1 MELRLENS
9 IVDDRY
15 RVEKCLSRGSYAEI
29 FLARDLVRSEDR
41 VIIKALNTTLQG
53 TPDPDLEQTLVENF
67 QNEALA
73 LDKVRHPHI
82 IRRLGHGTAA
92 DLEGTPFHYLVLENM
107 PGGDM
112 LTLCR
117 AHALGL
123 ADTLGY
129 FAQIADALGYAHS
142 QKVIH
147 RDIKPNN
154 LLLSSDRRT
163 VKIAD
168 FGVAKIAPGDGAEI
182 TRVGTNIYA
191 PPEHHPDNETGALEE
206 PLTPSADIY
215 SLAKSVYTAMTGRA
229 PHQFARQ
236 PITKLPANLAHE
248 PFAAE
253 LLAVLEKA
261 TAPRVAS
268 RYQSVAEFS
277 EDLNKLRRYAE
288 PAGPA
293 DEATGE
299 FDSEATLVRSRS
311 AEAAVKL
318 AAGSGNGPAPLAG
331 AVEDGLHPAP
341 RPDFHAPAA
350 SSYLTRTG
358 RPEKARIV
366 IELPK
371 LAPALPGPVPA
382 KTPYVHPPSPP
393 AEAAAPAHRADPA
406 AKASAAQTVV
416 ESGAAI
422 TKGTAAME
430 PSTGR
435 AGRAAIERG
444 IFDGLRDGNWY
455 KWLRVAFAVCLFSAL
470 LGFVVS
476 TYYYFA
482 SPSHRVDL
490 PWSGGSSGTQASIA
504 GALNVNIRSEPSASG
519 DVLATLPV
527 RARVQILESRG
538 NWVRVKVVD
547 WPGGPPDSAPD
558 SGWVDRRFVHPD

>member
-9 IVDDRY
+9 IVDERY
-15 RVEKCLSRGSYAEI
+15 LVEKCLSRGSYAEI
-29 FLARDLVRSEDR
+29 FRARDIAGSGDD
-41 VIIKALNTTLQG
+41 VIIKALNTSLQG
-53 TPDPDLEQTLVENF
+53 TPDADLEQTLVENF

-117 AHALGL
+117 AHPLAL
-123 ADTLGY
+123 ADTLNY
-129 FAQIADALGYAHS
+129 FAQVADALSYAHS

-191 PPEHHPDNETGALEE
+191 PPEHHPDNQTGALEE

-236 PITKLPANLAHE
+236 PITKVPPNLASE
-248 PFAAE
+248 PFAAD

-261 TAPRVAS
+261 TCPRVAN
-268 RYQSVAEFS
+268 RYQSAAEFR
-277 EDLNKLRRYAE
+277 EDFSKLWRYAD
-288 PAGPA
+288 PSG
-293 DEATGE
+293 ATDQLTRE
-299 FDSEATLVRSRS
+299 LDPEATLVRSRS
-311 AEAAVKL
+311 AESAERL
-318 AAGSGNGPAPLAG
+318 AARKNGPAQVAG
-331 AVEDGLHPAP
+331 TVGDTLQPAP
-341 RPDFHAPAA
+341 RPDFRAPAA
-350 SSYLTRTG
+350 SSYLVEAG

-371 LAPALPGPVPA
+371 VAPPLPKPAPAKMGLVHLSPA
-382 KTPYVHPPSPP
+382 VT
-393 AEAAAPAHRADPA
+393 EAMASTAAPDPS
-406 AKASAAQTVV
+406 AKASTPVFAA
-416 ESGAAI
+416 ESSAAI
-422 TKGTAAME
+422 KPGEAARTPSEKRGGLASIEPGT
-430 PSTGR
+430 
-435 AGRAAIERG
+435 
-444 IFDGLRDGNWY
+444 FDNSRVASWY
-455 KWLRVAFAVCLFSAL
+455 KWLRVVFIVCLSVAL
-470 LGFVVS
+470 MGFVVS
-476 TYYYFA
+476 TYYHFA
-482 SPSHRVDL
+482 NPSYRMDL
-490 PWSGGSSGTQASIA
+490 PWSGGSGAQAHIG
-504 GALNVNIRSEPSASG
+504 GASNVNIRSEPSAGG
-519 DVLATLPV
+519 DILATLPE

-538 NWVRVKVVD
+538 NWVRVKVID
-547 WPGGPPDSAPD
+547 WPGGPPDQAPD
-558 SGWVDRRFVHPD
+558 GGWVDRRYVRPD

>member
-29 FLARDLVRSEDR
+29 FLARDLARSEDR

-129 FAQIADALGYAHS
+129 LAQIAAGLGYAHR

-215 SLAKSVYTAMTGRA
+215 SLAKSVYTALTGRA

-236 PITKLPANLAHE
+236 PITKLPANLADE
-248 PFAAE
+248 PFASE

-268 RYQSVAEFS
+268 RYQSVAEFW
-277 EDLNKLRRYAE
+277 EDLNKLRRYTG
-288 PAGPA
+288 PAGSA
-293 DEATGE
+293 DETTGE
-299 FDSEATLVRSRS
+299 FDSEATLVRSRP
-311 AEAAVKL
+311 ADAAVRL
-318 AAGSGNGPAPLAG
+318 AAGLGNGPAPLAG

-350 SSYLTRTG
+350 SSYLTHAG

-371 LAPALPGPVPA
+371 LAPALSGPVPA

-393 AEAAAPAHRADPA
+393 AEAAPAHRADPA
-406 AKASAAQTVV
+406 AKASAAKTVV
-416 ESGAAI
+416 ESGAAM
-422 TKGTAAME
+422 TAGTAARA
-430 PSTGR
+430 PSEGR
-435 AGRAAIERG
+435 AGRAASERG
-444 IFDGLRDGNWY
+444 IFDGLRDGSWY

-482 SPSHRVDL
+482 SPSHSV
-490 PWSGGSSGTQASIA
+490 TQASIA

-519 DVLATLPV
+519 DVLATLPA

-538 NWVRVKVVD
+538 NWVRIKVVD